1 MTLKLEEGDC
11 RKIMRRMLMVDRQ
24 FQSIVTDPPYHLLS
38 IAKRFGKASL
48 QDEGSVMEKVRDRS
62 NPYARHARGFVG
74 QSWDGAAGDGYQI
87 AHDPRLWRMAYDLL
101 PPGGYCLA
109 FTSPMTGHR
118 MAVAM
123 EDAGFR
129 IHGFI
134 GWAYGSGMPKAHAVG
149 PDWPGWYHSTQA
161 VKPALEPVY
170 VAQRPPELRP
180 MARNMER
187 HGVGGMNIDACRVR
201 NPENFDAMGVD
212 LSRSGD
218 SGRWPATLAHDGSPA
233 IQALFPA
240 AKNGDRTADYF
251 NTFPPFIYH
260 PKADKAD
267 RAGSDHP
274 TVKPITLIQ
283 WLLRLV
289 TPPGG
294 TVLDPFAGT
303 STTLEAAYR
312 EGFNAVGIEQH
323 PEYIATGRERI
334 ARLLRS
340 GRDLI

>member
-1 MTLKLEEGDC
+1 MIKLEEGDC

-24 FQSIVTDPPYHLLS
+24 FHSIVTDPPYHLLS

-48 QDEGSVMEKVRDRS
+48 DQGGSVMDKVRDRS
-62 NPYARHARGFVG
+62 NPHARHAHGFVG
-74 QSWDGAAGDGYQI
+74 QSWDGADPDGYQI
-87 AHDPRLWRMAYDLL
+87 AHDPRLWRMAFDLL
-101 PPGGYCLA
+101 LPGGYCLA

-149 PDWPGWYHSTQA
+149 EKWPGWFHSTQTL
-161 VKPALEPVY
+161 KPALEPVY
-170 VAQRPPELRP
+170 IAQRPPELRP
-180 MARNMER
+180 MAANMAR
-187 HGVGGMNIDACRVR
+187 HGVGGMNVDGCRVGK
-201 NPENFDAMGVD
+201 PGNFDAMGVN
-212 LSRSGD
+212 LTAGGD

-233 IQALFPA
+233 VLAGFPA
-240 AKNGDRTADYF
+240 AKNGDGTADYF
-251 NTFPPFIYH
+251 NSFPPFLYH
-260 PKADKAD
+260 GKAAKAD

-294 TVLDPFAGT
+294 TVLDPFLGSGT
-303 STTLEAAYR
+303 LLEAAYR

-323 PEYIATGRERI
+323 PEYVKTCRQRI